1 MSFTIILAIIIY
13 LVSAGIIVA
22 VAITFV
28 RMYLHRITRTPTAF
42 QMVPLLVTLPKESTA
57 KEEQEKEIKDQI
69 AIAQSLYA
77 ALGGMKAQKG
87 WHHFWFGR
95 TDHISFEI
103 VAGGPEHLIS
113 FYVVAPRYLKEYVEQ
128 QVHAQ
133 YDEADIEEVEDYNIF
148 NPTSTVVGAYLVQ
161 KRSYIFP
168 IQTYDKL
175 ETDPLNSITNSLS
188 KLHPS
193 EGAAIQF
200 LIRSARPEWHKLPA
214 KVAQTMQQG
223 KKLDEALNEVNGNPL
238 WKMAKFMGST
248 FFKRSKREEYEELQ
262 MDPDKQRGLPLS
274 PAEGEVIKAL
284 EEKTSLAGFNVN
296 IRIIVSSVNEQAATA
311 RLGNILNAFSQYAG
325 YEYGNAFKAKV
336 TGTKE
341 KPIHDFIYRHFD
353 DQKTFILNTKEMA
366 SLFHMPLPTTD
377 TPNIRWLMAK
387 KAPPPSNMPQDGIQ
401 LGEVVY
407 RGVKTPVRMKRE
419 DRRRHVYMVGRSGV
433 GKSVLLQNMAIQDIT
448 NGEGVCIIDP
458 HGELI
463 EDILPHI
470 PKERAD
476 DVVIFD
482 PSDVDRPVGLNMLEY
497 TTPQEKDF
505 AVQELIAIFY
515 KLFGEEMIG
524 PMFEHYMRNAMLAL
538 MEDKESGATIVE
550 IPRMFTDQKFRKQKL
565 AKVKNPVVKN
575 FWEQEYEQ
583 SQKGSQAADMLS
595 YVISKIGRFLSN
607 DMMRNIVGQTSSG
620 FDFHNIMNDQKI
632 FLVNLSKGKVGEVNS
647 ALLGL
652 ILVSKIQM
660 AALSRASLAKEKRKY
675 LLNLT
680 LAHQYIG
687 QLINKGDAK
696 IRDAVFGNAGT
707 IVAFRVGVEDAEMLA
722 KEFAPVFNENDVINV
737 DKFTANVKLLID
749 NTASRP
755 FNMKTIMPTSG
766 DPTITAKLKQLSRL
780 KYGRDRQIVESE
792 VLERSQLGNLRGNTA
807 KDAPDTLM

>member
-1 MSFTIILAIIIY
+1 
-13 LVSAGIIVA
+13 
-22 VAITFV
+22 
-28 RMYLHRITRTPTAF
+28 
-42 QMVPLLVTLPKESTA
+42 
-57 KEEQEKEIKDQI
+57 
-69 AIAQSLYA
+69 
-77 ALGGMKAQKG
+77 
-87 WHHFWFGR
+87 
-95 TDHISFEI
+95 
-103 VAGGPEHLIS
+103 
-113 FYVVAPRYLKEYVEQ
+113 
-128 QVHAQ
+128 
-133 YDEADIEEVEDYNIF
+133 
-148 NPTSTVVGAYLVQ
+148 
-161 KRSYIFP
+161 
-168 IQTYDKL
+168 
-175 ETDPLNSITNSLS
+175 
-188 KLHPS
+188 
-193 EGAAIQF
+193 
-200 LIRSARPEWHKLPA
+200 
-214 KVAQTMQQG
+214 
-223 KKLDEALNEVNGNPL
+223 
-238 WKMAKFMGST
+238 
-248 FFKRSKREEYEELQ
+248 
-262 MDPDKQRGLPLS
+262 
-274 PAEGEVIKAL
+274 
-284 EEKTSLAGFNVN
+284 
-296 IRIIVSSVNEQAATA
+296 
-311 RLGNILNAFSQYAG
+311 
-325 YEYGNAFKAKV
+325 
-336 TGTKE
+336 
-341 KPIHDFIYRHFD
+341 
-353 DQKTFILNTKEMA
+353 
-366 SLFHMPLPTTD
+366 
-377 TPNIRWLMAK
+377 
-387 KAPPPSNMPQDGIQ
+387 MPQDGIQ

-660 AALSRASLAKEKRKY
+660 AALSRASLAKEKRKDFYLYIDEFQNYATDSIAIILSEARKY